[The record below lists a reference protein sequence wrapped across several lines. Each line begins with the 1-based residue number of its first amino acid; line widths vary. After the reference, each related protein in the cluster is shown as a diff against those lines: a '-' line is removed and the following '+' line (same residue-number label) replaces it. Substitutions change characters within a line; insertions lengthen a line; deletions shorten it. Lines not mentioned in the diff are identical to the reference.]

1 MQCLW
6 PLQAPILMYTHPHTG
21 THTYMWL
28 EMIKILKKQNQ
39 EESGEWMSCRGIWR
53 NRSCGTNYMPGILLS
68 PKHQSLAVLLKIK
81 KKKNKTMS
89 CDNSKVCHLCNCCC
103 GLFTPLGCWP
113 RRNTCLGTWCGAESS
128 RALFSKCTIEPVIG
142 GSRVW
147 PQPMPEMPLR
157 HFPCGPFARWTT
169 F

>member
-1 MQCLW
+1 
-6 PLQAPILMYTHPHTG
+6 
-21 THTYMWL
+21 
-28 EMIKILKKQNQ
+28 MIKILKKQNQ

-81 KKKNKTMS
+81 KKKTKQCPVIAPRSATTWVVS
-89 CDNSKVCHLCNCCC
+89 QSHLCNCCR

-113 RRNTCLGTWCGAESS
+113 QRNTCLGTWCGAESS
-128 RALFSKCTIEPVIG
+128 RALFSKYTIEPVIG

-157 HFPCGPFARWTT
+157 RFPCGPFARWTT